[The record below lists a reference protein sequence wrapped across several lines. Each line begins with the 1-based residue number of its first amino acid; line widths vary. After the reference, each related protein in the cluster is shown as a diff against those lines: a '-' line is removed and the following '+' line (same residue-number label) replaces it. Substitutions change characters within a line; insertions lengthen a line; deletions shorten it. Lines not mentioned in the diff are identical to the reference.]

1 MLVKETLKRCRSG
14 QERVNAAC
22 RRLAHSHRLLNRAWW
37 TAGASD
43 GEALGTTGVIHID
56 CRKHSGEPSEYL
68 LSFGGNRDGVGA
80 FYLGKAIGFDP
91 LTAFLRKLGVP
102 DPAMRTALQVLM
114 AEPHHK
120 IQNVTLTRAH
130 IRQLGL

>member
-14 QERVNAAC
+14 QERVDGAR
-22 RRLAHSHRLLNRAWW
+22 RRLAHRHRLLNRAWW

-56 CRKHSGEPSEYL
+56 CRKHLGEPSEYL

-80 FYLGKAIGFDP
+80 FYLGKAIDP
-91 LTAFLRKLGVP
+91 LTAFLRNLGVR
-102 DPAMRTALQVLM
+102 DPATRTALQVLM

-120 IQNVTLTRAH
+120 IQNVTLTRVH
-130 IRQLGL
+130 IRELGL

>member
-1 MLVKETLKRCRSG
+1 
-14 QERVNAAC
+14 
-22 RRLAHSHRLLNRAWW
+22 
-37 TAGASD
+37 
-43 GEALGTTGVIHID
+43 
-56 CRKHSGEPSEYL
+56 L

-80 FYLGKAIGFDP
+80 FYLGKAIGFNP
-91 LTAFLRKLGVP
+91 QTALLRKIGVP

-130 IRQLGL
+130 IRELGL